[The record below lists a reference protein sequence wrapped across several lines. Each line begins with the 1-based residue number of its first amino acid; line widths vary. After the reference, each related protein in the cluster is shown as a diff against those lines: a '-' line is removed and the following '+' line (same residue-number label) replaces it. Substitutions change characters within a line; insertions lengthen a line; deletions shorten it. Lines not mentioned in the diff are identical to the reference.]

1 MIFQAQLA
9 EFINISPKEDLMVK
23 KITGQPSLE
32 PLPSSSTFQPQK
44 NLREALDLEAIAQLF
59 DNNNYEVM
67 EESYEDFMRNLPRK
81 K

>member
-1 MIFQAQLA
+1 
-9 EFINISPKEDLMVK
+9 MVK
-23 KITGQPSLE
+23 KITGKPSLE

-44 NLREALDLEAIAQLF
+44 SLREALDLEAIAQLF
-59 DNNNYEVM
+59 DNNNYEVI